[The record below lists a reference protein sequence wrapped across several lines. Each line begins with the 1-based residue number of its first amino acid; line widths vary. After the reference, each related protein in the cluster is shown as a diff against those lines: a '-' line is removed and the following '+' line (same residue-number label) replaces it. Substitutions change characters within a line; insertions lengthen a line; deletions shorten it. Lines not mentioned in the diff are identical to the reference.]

1 MNINKNLA
9 VGPRSESVEA
19 EQQISV
25 GADIRALRK
34 SRKLTLADLA
44 DRLDRS
50 LGWLSQMERGA
61 GEPSIED
68 LRRIAKIFEI
78 PISFFFRHH
87 DVPERERGIVVRAAA
102 RAQIGTAE
110 AGLVEELLSPDL
122 SGDFEMIKSTF
133 APGATSTLV
142 GGRPTLEA
150 GYIVSGTLEL
160 TIGGELFVLSEGDSF
175 QFQNKSHH
183 WRNPQKHPA
192 VAIWIVSPPV
202 Y

>member
-1 MNINKNLA
+1 MNIDKGLP
-9 VGPRSESVEA
+9 VGTGSETGDT
-19 EQQISV
+19 EQQLSV
-25 GADIRALRK
+25 GSDIRALRK
-34 SRKLTLADLA
+34 SRKLTLVELTE
-44 DRLDRS
+44 RLNRS
-50 LGWLSQMERGA
+50 LGWLSQVERGA
-61 GEPSIED
+61 SEPSIQD
-68 LRRIAKIFEI
+68 LRRIAQIFEI

-87 DVPERERGIVVRAAA
+87 DVPERERGVVVRASA
-102 RAQIGTAE
+102 RAQIGTPE

-133 APGATSTLV
+133 APGATCDLV
-142 GGRPTLEA
+142 AKRPTLEG

-175 QFQNKSHH
+175 QFQNQSHYWH
-183 WRNPQKHPA
+183 NPKKHPA